1 MNIYTKDNLSYL
13 NLLEPTRTRSKQ
25 KPIDSIPLEK
35 IRLSSNM
42 ITNLYNRIYNIQGFS
57 CASLYDADYDA
68 GKYYYIHI
76 DPYDNLDKTINYI
89 SEVSPLISN
98 PFSLDSGCYYN
109 YVITSITGIDKK
121 TNNKVMI
128 SKPELSATKVIN
140 MYEFGTKHQQLMFR
154 MLCRDKGLFNELSNR
169 YKKIEYILYVSGEI
183 MCKNNNTIIF
193 NFFSGTYK
201 MKRHISLRRSKY
213 EQAYIVYLLNIFAP
227 SYINIEF
234 QNNPLITNTVLPL
247 NRKEL
252 SRLKRHNIP
261 MFLFDTQNECNQM
274 RNAIIR
280 YKKDNKVESIND
292 NELANLYNDFVYK
305 KSFI

>member
-1 MNIYTKDNLSYL
+1 
-13 NLLEPTRTRSKQ
+13 
-25 KPIDSIPLEK
+25 
-35 IRLSSNM
+35 
-42 ITNLYNRIYNIQGFS
+42 
-57 CASLYDADYDA
+57 
-68 GKYYYIHI
+68 
-76 DPYDNLDKTINYI
+76 
-89 SEVSPLISN
+89 
-98 PFSLDSGCYYN
+98 
-109 YVITSITGIDKK
+109 
-121 TNNKVMI
+121 
-128 SKPELSATKVIN
+128 
-140 MYEFGTKHQQLMFR
+140 
-154 MLCRDKGLFNELSNR
+154 
-169 YKKIEYILYVSGEI
+169 
-183 MCKNNNTIIF
+183 
-193 NFFSGTYK
+193 

-261 MFLFDTQNECNQM
+261 MFLFDIQHECNQM

>member
-1 MNIYTKDNLSYL
+1 MNIYIKDNLSYL
-13 NLLEPTRTRSKQ
+13 LEPSKTRSGQ

-35 IRLSSNM
+35 KRLSSNM
-42 ITNLYNRIYNIQGFS
+42 ITNLNNRIYNIQGFS

-89 SEVSPLISN
+89 SAVSPLITN
-98 PFSLDSGCYYN
+98 PFILDSGCYYN

-154 MLCRDKGLFNELSNR
+154 MLCRDKELLNELSNR

-183 MCKNNNTIIF
+183 MCKNDNSIIL

-213 EQAYIVYLLNIFAP
+213 EQAYIVYLLNIIAP
-227 SYINIEF
+227 NYINIEF

-261 MFLFDTQNECNQM
+261 MFLFDTQHECNQM
-274 RNAIIR
+274 RNAIIN
-280 YKKDNKVESIND
+280 YKKKNKVESIND
-292 NELANLYNDFVYK
+292 NELANLYNDFVCK